1 MLNTVFTKTIWE
13 RRWGMIG
20 WVLGGLATVMFMIAV
35 YPIVRDSAGF
45 VEAIE
50 SLPEEFLAFAGID
63 PELFTTGAGFLQAQ
77 MYSLLGPLLVLIL
90 AIGMGASATAA
101 EEVNGTADLLL
112 ATPVTRSQVVI
123 DKALAMVLLVGM
135 LVLAFVT
142 GLLIGQVV
150 VDLELA
156 ALGIIGANI
165 GLLLL
170 GLFFGSLALM
180 IGAWSGKR
188 VLATAAAGGVAGLS
202 FVIDSFAPLLSSFE
216 TIQPYTPFYWYS
228 ANIPIL
234 VGPTSGHLLLLAG
247 MVVFTAGA
255 ALLFER
261 RDLGVFAG
269 LRLPLLGRGSEKQRR
284 SSTSPLLTTIG
295 GKGIWD
301 RRRSFWWW
309 LAGIGAL
316 AALTISLFPSL
327 DDSGDAFQGLLDAYP
342 PELLAMFGITDIDSL
357 LTGGGLVS
365 SRVYQ
370 GIGLVVFLAFGIGMG
385 KAALAG
391 EEKDGTADLLLATP
405 ATRDRVV
412 LGKATS
418 MLLLLVA
425 LVTGVLIIVWI
436 GDLIVDLGVGV
447 EGLLAANVG
456 MAFLAFLFGAIA
468 LATGAATGK
477 PPMAIAV
484 AAGVGVATF
493 LLNGFG
499 AVVDWLEPV
508 RPLSPFYWY
517 QGDTNPLSQ
526 NLGWQQP
533 LLLVVGLAFVA
544 GAVFLF
550 RRRDIGT

>member
-1 MLNTVFTKTIWE
+1 MFGSVFTKTIWE

-90 AIGMGASATAA
+90 AIGIGASATAA
-101 EEVNGTADLLL
+101 EEATGTADLLL
-112 ATPVTRSQVVI
+112 ATPVTRSRVVI
-123 DKALAMVLLVGM
+123 DKALAMMFLVGM
-135 LVLAFVT
+135 LVLAFVV

-150 VDLELA
+150 VDLQLE
-156 ALGIIGANI
+156 ALGIIGVNV

-170 GLFFGSLALM
+170 GLFFGALALM

-188 VLATAAAGGVAGLS
+188 ALATAVAGGVAGLS
-202 FVIDSFAPLLSSFE
+202 FVIDSFAPLVSSFE
-216 TIQPYTPFYWYS
+216 TIQPYTPFSWYS
-228 ANIPIL
+228 ADIPIL

-247 MVVFTAGA
+247 NVLFTAGA
-255 ALLFER
+255 VLLFQR
-261 RDLGVFAG
+261 RDLAVFAG
-269 LRLPLLGRGSEKQRR
+269 LRLPFRVGRERQAR

-316 AALTISLFPSL
+316 AAVTISLFPSL
-327 DDSGDAFQGLLDAYP
+327 DESGDAFQGLLEAYP
-342 PELLAMFGITDIDSL
+342 PELLAMFGITDIGSL
-357 LTGGGLVS
+357 LTGAGLVS

-370 GIGLVVFLAFGIGMG
+370 GIGLVVFLTFAIGIG

-391 EEKDGTADLLLATP
+391 EAQDGTADLLLTTP
-405 ATRDRVV
+405 STRDRVV

-418 MLLLLVA
+418 MMLLLLA
-425 LVTGVLIIVWI
+425 LAFGVFVFVWV
-436 GDLIVDLGVGV
+436 GDLIVDLGLSLD
-447 EGLLAANVG
+447 GLIAANVG

-477 PPMAIAV
+477 PGVAIAV
-484 AAGVGVATF
+484 ASGIGVVTF

-499 AVVDWLEPV
+499 TVVDWLERV

-517 QGDTNPLSQ
+517 QGDSNPLSQ

-533 LLLVVGLAFVA
+533 LLLAIGLIFVA
-544 GAVFLF
+544 AAVFLF
-550 RRRDIGT
+550 RQRDIGT